1 MKTKSFTL
9 VILAIFGM
17 VIFTNYTS
25 KNIKETDAS
34 SLLFMLEE
42 EKLAHD
48 VYTFLYSNWETR
60 PFANIKESEK
70 VHMQKVQEL
79 LDQNKISYE
88 ILPEGKFKNQNLQ
101 KLYNDLTAKGKVSE
115 IEALKAGATIEDVDI
130 YDLQRLTKETQ
141 NQDIANVYKFL
152 ECASRNHL
160 RAFSRNLEMRNAKY
174 VPQYIS
180 KNDYEKIINAEHEQ
194 CGLQNGMQCQ
204 NQGKGRGNRG
214 RGNGF
219 GNGNCMN

>member
-9 VILAIFGM
+9 VILVIFGM

-25 KNIKETDAS
+25 KNTKETDAS

-60 PFANIKESEK
+60 PLANIKESEK

-88 ILPEGKFKNQNLQ
+88 ILPEGKFKNRNLQ

-141 NQDIANVYKFL
+141 NQDIADVYKFL

-204 NQGKGRGNRG
+204 NHGKSRGNRG
-214 RGNGF
+214 RGN
-219 GNGNCMN
+219 CMNKL

>member
-1 MKTKSFTL
+1 MDIRILKYSFFS
-9 VILAIFGM
+9 IAEFG
-17 VIFTNYTS
+17 
-25 KNIKETDAS
+25 
-34 SLLFMLEE
+34 
-42 EKLAHD
+42 
-48 VYTFLYSNWETR
+48 
-60 PFANIKESEK
+60 
-70 VHMQKVQEL
+70 
-79 LDQNKISYE
+79 
-88 ILPEGKFKNQNLQ
+88 
-101 KLYNDLTAKGKVSE
+101 
-115 IEALKAGATIEDVDI
+115 LKAGATIEDVDI

-141 NQDIANVYKFL
+141 NQDIADVYKFL

-160 RAFSRNLEMRNAKY
+160 RAFSRNLEMRNTNY

-180 KNDYEKIINAEHEQ
+180 KNDYEKNINAEHEQ

>member
-1 MKTKSFTL
+1 M
-9 VILAIFGM
+9 
-17 VIFTNYTS
+17 
-25 KNIKETDAS
+25 
-34 SLLFMLEE
+34 
-42 EKLAHD
+42 
-48 VYTFLYSNWETR
+48 
-60 PFANIKESEK
+60 
-70 VHMQKVQEL
+70 
-79 LDQNKISYE
+79 
-88 ILPEGKFKNQNLQ
+88 
-101 KLYNDLTAKGKVSE
+101 
-115 IEALKAGATIEDVDI
+115 
-130 YDLQRLTKETQ
+130 QRLTKETQ

-152 ECASRNHL
+152 ECASKNHL
-160 RAFSRNLEMRNAKY
+160 RAFSRNLEMRNANY

>member
-1 MKTKSFTL
+1 MDERNG
-9 VILAIFGM
+9 LARLIRNNQF
-17 VIFTNYTS
+17 
-25 KNIKETDAS
+25 KK
-34 SLLFMLEE
+34 
-42 EKLAHD
+42 
-48 VYTFLYSNWETR
+48 
-60 PFANIKESEK
+60 
-70 VHMQKVQEL
+70 
-79 LDQNKISYE
+79 NKIGKS

-101 KLYNDLTAKGKVSE
+101 KLYNELTAKGKVSE

-160 RAFSRNLEMRNAKY
+160 RAFSRNLEMRNANY

-180 KNDYEKIINAEHEQ
+180 KTDYEKIINAEHEQ

>member
-9 VILAIFGM
+9 VFLIIFGM
-17 VIFTNYTS
+17 VIFTSSTPKKTIENDT
-25 KNIKETDAS
+25 S

-48 VYTFLYSNWETR
+48 VYTFLYSKWETR

-79 LDQNKISYE
+79 LEQNKIPYE

-101 KLYNDLTAKGKVSE
+101 KLYNDLTAKGKTSE

-141 NQDIANVYKFL
+141 NQDIVNVYKFL

-160 RAFSRNLEMRNAKY
+160 RAFLRNLEMRNTNY
-174 VPQYIS
+174 IPQYIS
-180 KNDYEKIINAEHEQ
+180 KNEYEKIISAKQEQ
-194 CGLQNGMQCQ
+194 CGMQNGMQCQ

-219 GNGNCMN
+219 GNGNCIN

>member
-1 MKTKSFTL
+1 MKSKSFTL
-9 VILAIFGM
+9 VILMIFGM
-17 VIFTNYTS
+17 LIFTNYTS
-25 KNIKETDAS
+25 KNTKETDAS

-204 NQGKGRGNRG
+204 NHGKSRGNRG
-214 RGNGF
+214 RGN
-219 GNGNCMN
+219 CMNKL

>member
-9 VILAIFGM
+9 VILVIFGM

-25 KNIKETDAS
+25 KNTKETDAS

-48 VYTFLYSNWETR
+48 VYTFLYSKWETR

-141 NQDIANVYKFL
+141 NQDIADVYKFL
-152 ECASRNHL
+152 ECASKNHL
-160 RAFSRNLEMRNAKY
+160 RAFSRNLEMRNANY

-219 GNGNCMN
+219 GNANCMN

>member
-1 MKTKSFTL
+1 
-9 VILAIFGM
+9 
-17 VIFTNYTS
+17 
-25 KNIKETDAS
+25 
-34 SLLFMLEE
+34 
-42 EKLAHD
+42 
-48 VYTFLYSNWETR
+48 
-60 PFANIKESEK
+60 
-70 VHMQKVQEL
+70 MQKVQEL
-79 LDQNKISYE
+79 LDQNKIPYE

-160 RAFSRNLEMRNAKY
+160 RAFSRNLEMRNANY

-214 RGNGF
+214 RGNGL
-219 GNGNCMN
+219 GNGNCINQ

>member
-25 KNIKETDAS
+25 KNTKETDAS

-48 VYTFLYSNWETR
+48 VYTFLYSKWETR

-101 KLYNDLTAKGKVSE
+101 KLYNDLTAKGKISE
-115 IEALKAGATIEDVDI
+115 IEALKA
-130 YDLQRLTKETQ
+130 DLNNEKALLTKALIEEKEEDIQ
-141 NQDIANVYKFL
+141 IKELDLKNQ
-152 ECASRNHL
+152 
-160 RAFSRNLEMRNAKY
+160 
-174 VPQYIS
+174 QYPP
-180 KNDYEKIINAEHEQ
+180 K
-194 CGLQNGMQCQ
+194 L
-204 NQGKGRGNRG
+204 
-214 RGNGF
+214 
-219 GNGNCMN
+219 

>member
-9 VILAIFGM
+9 VILVIFGM

-25 KNIKETDAS
+25 KNTKETDTS

-48 VYTFLYSNWETR
+48 VYTFLYSKWETR
-60 PFANIKESEK
+60 PFSNIKESEK
-70 VHMQKVQEL
+70 IHMQKVQEL
-79 LDQNKISYE
+79 LDQNKIPYE

-115 IEALKAGATIEDVDI
+115 IEALRAGATIEDVDI

-141 NQDIANVYKFL
+141 NQDIADVYKFL

-160 RAFSRNLEMRNAKY
+160 RAFSRNLEMRNANY

-194 CGLQNGMQCQ
+194 CGQQNGMQCQ
-204 NQGKGRGNRG
+204 NQGKGRANRG
-214 RGNGF
+214 RR
-219 GNGNCMN
+219 NCMNKL

>member
-17 VIFTNYTS
+17 LIFTNYTS
-25 KNIKETDAS
+25 KNTKETDAS

-48 VYTFLYSNWETR
+48 
-60 PFANIKESEK
+60 ANIKESEK

-79 LDQNKISYE
+79 LDQNKIPYE

-160 RAFSRNLEMRNAKY
+160 RAFSRNLEMRNANY

>member
-9 VILAIFGM
+9 VILVIFGM

-25 KNIKETDAS
+25 KNTKETDAS

-79 LDQNKISYE
+79 LDQNKIPYE

-180 KNDYEKIINAEHEQ
+180 QNDYEKIINAEHEQ

-214 RGNGF
+214 RGN
-219 GNGNCMN
+219 CMNKL